1 MKLTLKLNEK
11 SLFAEKLFKE
21 VSFLCENQNDEIT
34 SKRPDPGLLLYI
46 AISFVNFVIEKDSE
60 KGERTI
66 FNQSYLYA
74 AYAND
79 TTFLLN
85 IIKIS

>member
-1 MKLTLKLNEK
+1 M
-11 SLFAEKLFKE
+11 
-21 VSFLCENQNDEIT
+21 SFLCENQNDEIT
-34 SKRPDPGLLLYI
+34 SERLDPSLLLYI
-46 AISFVNFVIEKDSE
+46 ATSFLNFVIEKDSE

-79 TTFLLN
+79 ATFLLN
-85 IIKIS
+85 IIKLVEHLINSFYKF